1 LINSHEKPGPISHA
15 PRRTPKKVRRNHA
28 NSQEM
33 AVDVSAQAMVV
44 HVSGAGGHAPADG
57 VMSKNIFIGA

>member
-1 LINSHEKPGPISHA
+1 
-15 PRRTPKKVRRNHA
+15 
-28 NSQEM
+28 M

-44 HVSGAGGHAPADG
+44 HVSGAGGHAAADG